1 MPKITARLFGGFE
14 LRDVGG
20 EELTLGT
27 RKARALLAFLIIES
41 GQWHPRE
48 RLAGMFWGDRAQT
61 QARNSLSQALYE
73 IGKLEEASAATII
86 ERTPERVRL
95 VEGAV
100 GSDLE
105 QFLKLLPGNALEAAA
120 LRAGDLLDGAD
131 LRDQPFVDWL
141 LAIQSRTHGE
151 NA

>member
-1 MPKITARLFGGFE
+1 MFLHCAVLRPNALRAYEGQRMPKITARMFGGFE

-61 QARNSLSQALYE
+61 QARNSL
-73 IGKLEEASAATII
+73 
-86 ERTPERVRL
+86 
-95 VEGAV
+95 
-100 GSDLE
+100 
-105 QFLKLLPGNALEAAA
+105 N
-120 LRAGDLLDGAD
+120 
-131 LRDQPFVDWL
+131 
-141 LAIQSRTHGE
+141 
-151 NA
+151 